1 MQQSIKMKSRD
12 VMTIGQ
18 ASASSGVPPKTIRYY
33 EELGLVKPAER
44 FANRYRAY
52 DESNVQT
59 LRFIRR
65 ARELGFSL
73 PEIDKLL
80 GLYRNRR
87 RASEDVKRLA
97 LAHVAELDR
106 KIAEL
111 SRIRDT
117 LTELARHCRGDQRP
131 ECPILEDLER
141 SRT

>member
-1 MQQSIKMKSRD
+1 VR
-12 VMTIGQ
+12 
-18 ASASSGVPPKTIRYY
+18 
-33 EELGLVKPAER
+33 PAER
-44 FANRYRAY
+44 LANGYRAY

-65 ARELGFSL
+65 ARDLGFSL

-80 GLYRNRR
+80 ALYRNRR

-111 SRIRDT
+111 TQIRDT
-117 LTELARHCRGDQRP
+117 LAELARRCRGDQRP
-131 ECPILEDLER
+131 ECPILEELER
-141 SRT
+141 SRP

>member
-1 MQQSIKMKSRD
+1 MKSRD
-12 VMTIGQ
+12 VMTIGA
-18 ASASSGVPPKTIRYY
+18 ASRSSGVPPKTVRFY
-33 EELGLVKPAER
+33 EQLGLVKPAER
-44 FANRYRAY
+44 LANGYRAY

-65 ARELGFSL
+65 ARDLGFSL

-80 GLYRNRR
+80 ALYRNRR

-97 LAHVAELDR
+97 LAHIADLDR

-111 SRIRDT
+111 TRIRDT

-141 SRT
+141 PRP

>member
-1 MQQSIKMKSRD
+1 MKSYP

-18 ASASSGVPPKTIRYY
+18 ASVRSGVPAKTIRFY

-44 FANRYRAY
+44 LANRYRCY

-65 ARELGFSL
+65 ARDLGFSL
-73 PEIDKLL
+73 QEIDKLL
-80 GLYRNRR
+80 ALYRNRR

-97 LAHVAELDR
+97 LAHVTELDH

-111 SRIRDT
+111 TRIRDT
-117 LTELARHCRGDQRP
+117 LADLARHCRGDQRP
-131 ECPILEDLER
+131 DCPILDELER
-141 SRT
+141 LRS